1 MLNVL
6 GATALAYL
14 AGSGCVTNT
23 AVIGRGLFR
32 SACRA
37 VQGRYDEAAVE
48 ALAALAA
55 PALMS
60 YGATASPGHG
70 RRRGGPR
77 AGRPRPGG
85 GRRGPAPPPRRVAAD
100 PPARRGRRRGV
111 RAFFP
116 HPQSS

>member
-14 AGSGCVTNT
+14 AGSGTVTNA

-37 VQGRYDEAAVE
+37 VQGRYNEAGVE
-48 ALAALAA
+48 ALAALAV

-60 YGATASPGHG
+60 YGATASLVMDAIEAA
-70 RRRGGPR
+70 REL
-77 AGRPRPGG
+77 A
-85 GRRGPAPPPRRVAAD
+85 GPALEAA
-100 PPARRGRRRGV
+100 GEGL
-111 RAFFP
+111 P
-116 HPQSS
+116 HRHAA